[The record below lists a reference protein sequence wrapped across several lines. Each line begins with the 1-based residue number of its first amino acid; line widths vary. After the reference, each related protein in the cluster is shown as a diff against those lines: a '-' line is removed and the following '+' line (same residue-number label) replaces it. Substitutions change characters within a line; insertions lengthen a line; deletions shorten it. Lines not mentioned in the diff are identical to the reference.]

1 MTLLVLRSMQI
12 DLTLEPPLNKCS
24 IMVKFSRQ
32 ESGNSSTTV
41 LIPKMRNT
49 TEVQSFRS
57 FQFMKLTPFQSL
69 TSLVY
74 TTILVIQLTLNGL
87 MIRSNVLSDTI
98 CTMIWIITPSKQVL
112 ISSTLMMCSSLLRL
126 FRLQKELQRFKKHS
140 IEIK

>member
-57 FQFMKLTPFQSL
+57 FQFMKLTPFQLL

-98 CTMIWIITPSKQVL
+98 CTISYEL
-112 ISSTLMMCSSLLRL
+112 IYIYFHFRNTSLKLNL
-126 FRLQKELQRFKKHS
+126 HYHNIEL
-140 IEIK
+140 